1 MLITK
6 ANAEKDIG
14 LINAYTLRELRPD
27 EVFCFS
33 AILCNNFP
41 DRDNERFTDD
51 ALRTMAELFP
61 GKPGLIGHEWGGD
74 TSSARVYRASVEE
87 IEGGLGLRGDVYIPR
102 IPALA
107 ELIDKIETG
116 VVKEVSVGVRVA
128 SRTCS
133 ICGAQMVWDE
143 CKEGHIKG
151 QEYDGD
157 MCLGLLDDPTDAFEF
172 SFVSVPAQPGAGII
186 KSLAELSPAMALDRL
201 MQPDVVLTADS
212 PEVRKLLDK
221 IDGFAKRA
229 EIFRENLKFLKG

>member
-6 ANAEKDIG
+6 ANAERDID

-33 AILCNNFP
+33 AILCNNLP
-41 DRDNERFTDD
+41 DRDNERFTDA
-51 ALRTMAELFP
+51 ALRKMAELFP

-74 TSSARVYRASVEE
+74 TSSARVYRAAVED

-133 ICGAQMVWDE
+133 ICGAQMYWDE

-151 QEYDGD
+151 QEYDGAA
-157 MCLGLLDDPTDAFEF
+157 CLGLLDDPTDAFEF

-186 KSLAELSPAMALDRL
+186 KSLAELSPATALDRL
-201 MQPDVVLTADS
+201 MQPDVVLMADS
-212 PEVRKLLDK
+212 PEVRKLLGK
-221 IDGFAKRA
+221 IDGGARRA
-229 EIFRENLKFLKG
+229 EILRNNEKYLKG